1 MIKRVGGKYW
11 LQTKDGRHLGGPWD
25 TKAEV
30 DAHIEKLKKYIAA
43 QKDAAKLKAKHKKWF
58 FPVQAIIGE
67 MELGRLGQVFRE
79 IDDTLGGPGFTLE

>member
-43 QKDAAKLKAKHKKWF
+43 QKDAAKLKAKHKK
-58 FPVQAIIGE
+58 
-67 MELGRLGQVFRE
+67 
-79 IDDTLGGPGFTLE
+79 